1 MKILLTNDDGY
12 RAEGIWALATELA
25 ARGAEV
31 TIVAPESQRS
41 AASHAV
47 TLHKPLRLRRAQ
59 NLERENISMYYT
71 NGTPSDSAMLGLLE
85 VMPEADLLISGIN
98 GGPNLGEDVLYSG
111 TVAAAMEGALLGYR
125 AISVSLSYY
134 DNEDYSLAAAFTAGL
149 APQLVA
155 SALPKKTVLNVNI
168 PPVKPDQYKGFEVV
182 PLGSR
187 EYRDVL
193 QKRVDPRGGIYY
205 WVTGQ
210 LVRDETI
217 RNTDNSVVSRG
228 IVSITPLILDFTDRE
243 MLPKCVFKDPLA
255 GSNLK

>member
-1 MKILLTNDDGY
+1 MRVLLTNDDGY
-12 RAEGIWALATELA
+12 RAEGIWALAREFA

-31 TIVAPESQRS
+31 TIVAPESQCS

-47 TLHKPLRLRRAQ
+47 TLHKPLRLRRAAK
-59 NLERENISMYYT
+59 LDEENINVYYT

-85 VMPEADLLISGIN
+85 VRPDSELLVSGIN

-125 AISVSLSYY
+125 AISVSLS
-134 DNEDYSLAAAFTAGL
+134 DYEKENYALAAVFTAGIAAQL
-149 APQLVA
+149 AEA
-155 SALPKKTVLNVNI
+155 RFPKKTVLNVNV
-168 PPVKPDQYKGFEVV
+168 PPVPVEQYKGFEVA

-193 QKRVDPRGGIYY
+193 QKRVDPRGGVYY

-210 LVRDETI
+210 IVRDESAGD
-217 RNTDNSVVSRG
+217 TDNSVVSRG
-228 IVSITPLILDFTDRE
+228 FVSVTPLILDFTDHS
-243 MLPKCVFKDPLA
+243 MIPKCVFKDPVT
-255 GSNLK
+255 GK